1 MQTLIA
7 LLAGLVFG
15 LGLILS
21 GMTDPAK
28 VTAFLDLAGDWD
40 PSLAFVMLGAV
51 AAAAPGFAIA
61 KRRRESV
68 LGTPMQLPAVTKI
81 DRRLLLGSL
90 AFGIGW
96 GLAGYCPG
104 PAITSLGRGSSVAL
118 IFTVSMLIGMLVFEG
133 LERYRSTRRPAT
145 ITQ

>member
-104 PAITSLGRGSSVAL
+104 PAITSLGRGSSAAL